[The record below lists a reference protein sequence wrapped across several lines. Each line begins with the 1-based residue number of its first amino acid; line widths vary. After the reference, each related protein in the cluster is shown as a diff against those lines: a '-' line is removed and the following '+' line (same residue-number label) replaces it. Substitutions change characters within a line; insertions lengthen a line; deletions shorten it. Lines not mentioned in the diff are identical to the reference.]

1 MKNLSLNVKIAV
13 LLGVL
18 IAALAAVAGVG
29 LYQMGRINSRLVQL
43 VDVNSDATR
52 QAMELRLEIV
62 GAIRNERQ
70 SLLATSI
77 EAAKKS
83 ADAARQ
89 LQSAIESRI
98 SGLRI
103 RLDQLK
109 NERLLEALDVVRSD
123 WVELQKVHNQ
133 VLDLAVQ
140 KTVLIGQR
148 KLFGQYYDATAA
160 AADPLR
166 ELGAK
171 YPVAFDARAK
181 MFRVGF
187 MLADHL
193 QALEAADV
201 NRLDAAVQIESDKLL
216 SYLDA
221 LSDAISAEDKSKH
234 AAMIT
239 SLRSLI
245 PLSLE
250 IRELS
255 KLNTDNKGVYISG
268 TQTTER
274 LSKINGDDG
283 SLPRLISRLVELQRA
298 ERDAAGEGYE
308 NGRWI
313 VWMVS
318 LFGSTIALL
327 LAWLLARSITLPIKQ
342 SIGMF
347 DSVAKGDLT
356 QRLKLD
362 RADELGRLGKGTD
375 AMADALARTV
385 AMIRGLSGNVDKSA
399 AELSTVSHELLS
411 QSHQMSAQSES
422 VASSTEQMST
432 NINTMAAA
440 AEEMSTNVASIS
452 SASEEVSV
460 NTGTISGA
468 AEQMSRSIA
477 HVSDSMTQITQTLQ
491 QVARD
496 AREESQMTDRAA
508 TMARDAGT
516 TIQQLEHAASEINKV
531 SEVIKTIALQT
542 NLLALNATIEATSAG
557 EAGKGFAVVA
567 GEIKELALQSGQSAE
582 DIARKIESVQASTRQ
597 AVKAIEGITT
607 LVASINQSA
616 GRISEAVELQTKAA
630 DQISGE
636 VTQTRKGIENVARSI
651 AEVAKG
657 TTDMSA
663 STAEVSRAATD
674 VSRNA
679 AEAAK
684 ASGLIASNI
693 HGVSDAT
700 RHNSQNATKVNE
712 AARKL
717 SDVAQQLKA
726 SVSRFKLE
734 DESAS

>member
-1 MKNLSLNVKIAV
+1 VKNLSLNIKIA
-13 LLGVL
+13 LLLVVMLG
-18 IAALAAVAGVG
+18 ALLTVGGVG
-29 LYQMGRINSRLVQL
+29 LVQMNAINTRLANL
-43 VDVNSDATR
+43 VDNNSAAAR
-52 QAMELRLEIV
+52 QAMDLRIEIT
-62 GAIRNERQ
+62 GAVRNERQ

-77 EAAKKS
+77 KS
-83 ADAARQ
+83 ATEFADAARKSHP
-89 LQSAIESRI
+89 LINARI
-98 SGLRI
+98 DELENTLD
-103 RLDQLK
+103 RLGHRELDDDLK
-109 NERLLEALDVVRSD
+109 DVRRDWEAL
-123 WVELQKVHNQ
+123 EKVQIQ
-133 VLDLAVQ
+133 VLDLAVK
-140 KTVLIGQR
+140 KTVLMGSQ
-148 KLFGQYYDATAA
+148 KLYGEYYPITVA

-166 ELGAK
+166 ELGPK
-171 YPVAFDARAK
+171 YPAAFDARAK

-193 QALEAADV
+193 QTLAAADV
-201 NRLDAAVQIESDKLL
+201 EKIDEQVAVEADKLRG
-216 SYLDA
+216 YLAD
-221 LSDAISAEDKSKH
+221 LNEKVSAEDKARYGRTFEELAK
-234 AAMIT
+234 
-239 SLRSLI
+239 LL
-245 PLSLE
+245 PLQDE
-250 IRELS
+250 IRKLS
-255 KLNTDNKGVYISG
+255 IENTDNVA
-268 TQTTER
+268 TEMTRTLTTEK
-274 LSKINGDDG
+274 LYALNGEKG
-283 SLPRLISRLVELQRA
+283 SLPGLIGQLTQLQEQDRN
-298 ERDAAGEGYE
+298 AADQGYQA
-308 NGRWI
+308 GKWI
-313 VWMVS
+313 VIVS
-318 LFGSTIALL
+318 ALIGTVLAGL
-327 LAWLLARSITLPIKQ
+327 LAWLLARSITSPIKQ
-342 SIGMF
+342 SIGLF
-347 DSVAKGDLT
+347 ESVSKGDLT
-356 QRLKLD
+356 RRLQLN
-362 RADELGRLGKGTD
+362 RADEIGRLGKSTD
-375 AMADALARTV
+375 AMADALAKTV
-385 AMIRGLSGNVDKSA
+385 AAIRGLSGSVDKSA
-399 AELSTVSHELLS
+399 VELSTVSHELLS
-411 QSHQMSAQSES
+411 QSQQMSSQSES
-422 VASSTEQMST
+422 VASSTEEMST

-477 HVSDSMTQITQTLQ
+477 HVSESMTQITGTLQ

-508 TMARDAGT
+508 IMARDAGT

-597 AVKAIEGITT
+597 AVKAIEGITA
-607 LVASINQSA
+607 LVNNINQSA

-636 VTQTRKGIENVARSI
+636 VSQTRKGIENVARSI

-657 TTDMSA
+657 TTDMSS

-700 RHNSQNATKVNE
+700 RHNNQNAIKVNE

-717 SDVAQQLKA
+717 AEVAQQLKA
-726 SVSRFKLE
+726 SVARFKLE
-734 DESAS
+734 DESAA